1 MRLLNGAIAV
11 TLLLYVSI
19 DFGLAY
25 SRRYNGDSGGT
36 KVSHIAHVAGMFTG
50 WTVGYAILHNFK
62 AKLTTAD
69 IAPYL
74 GLVIFVVLYI
84 TAILIA
90 ILFNIFLSPAGNV
103 RGNWMLQNSQDTSL
117 KHNHKFQTSFNF

>member
-1 MRLLNGAIAV
+1 MTTDCIFISILLRPMRLLNGAIAFTMLV
-11 TLLLYVSI
+11 YVSI

-36 KVSHIAHVAGMFTG
+36 KISHIAHVAGMFTG

-62 AKLTTAD
+62 TKLTTAD

-74 GLVIFVVLYI
+74 GLVIFIVIYI
-84 TAILIA
+84 TFVLIA
-90 ILFNIFLSPAGNV
+90 ILFNILISPAGNV
-103 RGNWMLQNSQDTSL
+103 RGD
-117 KHNHKFQTSFNF
+117 

>member
-1 MRLLNGAIAV
+1 MRFLNGAIAL

-36 KVSHIAHVAGMFTG
+36 KISHIAHVVGMFTG

-62 AKLTTAD
+62 TKLTTAD

-74 GLVIFVVLYI
+74 GLVIFIVIYI
-84 TAILIA
+84 ASVLIA
-90 ILFNIFLSPAGNV
+90 ILFNIFMSPAGNV
-103 RGNWMLQNSQDTSL
+103 RGN
-117 KHNHKFQTSFNF
+117 